1 MLELQPNESLHLEMQ
16 VKTPGL
22 QFGSRPVVLSTPYN
36 NGDAHELSAYATLI
50 LDALEGDASLFIR
63 FDEVEWAWRLIEPVL
78 EANQPVELY
87 SVGSDG
93 PAGQHYL
100 MEDPHRWRSL

>member
-1 MLELQPNESLHLEMQ
+1 
-16 VKTPGL
+16 
-22 QFGSRPVVLSTPYN
+22 
-36 NGDAHELSAYATLI
+36 AYATLI

-78 EANQPVELY
+78 EASHPPEPY
-87 SVGSDG
+87 AVGSDG